1 MKSILLAVAFTLL
14 SLSNGFSQVRY
25 SKKDIKKMKLEK
37 GIYANIS
44 TNKGDILLM
53 LEMERAPL
61 TTANFVGLAEGNLKV
76 DTVVIS
82 KPFYDGLTFHR
93 VIQGF
98 MIQGGDPNGNGSGGP
113 GYKFYNETSD
123 SLKHD
128 GPGVLSMA
136 NAGPNTNGSQFFIT
150 HVATPHLDGGYNVF
164 GHVVKGQNVV
174 DAIVKGDTIQTVMI
188 YRIGKQAKKFN
199 ATEVFAKATKD
210 IEDKKANALK
220 NRNKDF
226 KTKMLKQFPNAV
238 QTESGLM
245 YVEDK
250 AGQGAKPKDGQKV
263 FVHYSGFFIDG
274 RKFDSSYDRGQPLGF
289 VLGKGQVIKG
299 WEEGIKLMNKGAKYT
314 LLIPYWLGYGAK
326 GHPAGIPP
334 KADLIFNVELVDFQ

>member
-1 MKSILLAVAFTLL
+1 MKSTLL
-14 SLSNGFSQVRY
+14 ILTVLLISLTGQAQSRY

-37 GIYANIS
+37 GMYANMS
-44 TNKGDILLM
+44 TTKGDILLK

-61 TTANFVGLAEGNLKV
+61 TTANFVGLAEGNLTV
-76 DTVVIS
+76 DTVKITT
-82 KPFYDGLTFHR
+82 PFYDGLTFHR

-98 MIQGGDPNGNGSGGP
+98 MIQGGDPKGNGMGGP

-164 GHVVKGQNVV
+164 GHVVKGQDVV
-174 DAIVKGDTIQTVMI
+174 DAIVQGDTIQKVTI
-188 YRIGKQAKKFN
+188 YRIGKPAKKFN
-199 ATEVFAKATKD
+199 ATEVFAKETKA
-210 IEDKKANALK
+210 IKDKQLAELA
-220 NRNKDF
+220 NRNKTF
-226 KTKMLKQFPNAV
+226 KELMAKQFPKAK

-245 YVEDK
+245 YEVEK
-250 AGQGAKPKDGQKV
+250 EGEGAKPVDGQTV
-263 FVHYSGFFIDG
+263 AVHYAGYFMDG
-274 RKFDSSYDRGQPLGF
+274 RKFDSSYDRGQPLSF
-289 VLGKGQVIKG
+289 KLGKGQVIKG
-299 WEEGIKLMNKGAKYT
+299 WDEGIKLMNKGSKYI
-314 LLIPYWLGYGAK
+314 LIIPYWLAYGEK

-334 KADLIFNVELVDFQ
+334 KSHLIFNVELMDVK